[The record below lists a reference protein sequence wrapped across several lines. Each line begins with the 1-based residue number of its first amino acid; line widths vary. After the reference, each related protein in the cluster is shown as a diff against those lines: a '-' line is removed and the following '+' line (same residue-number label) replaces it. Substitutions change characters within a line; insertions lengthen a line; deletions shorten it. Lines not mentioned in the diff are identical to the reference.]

1 MKRLLLAGVLTLAL
15 AATGVAI
22 AGGWATV
29 QLSST
34 PTGLGP
40 GDPWNLD
47 ITVLQHGNPQ
57 TPVLDATPRLTIENT
72 ETGAGTTYEA
82 TPTDKPGVYHV
93 RAVFPEAGVW
103 SYRVYD
109 GFGTYGGAQW
119 HTFSPVTI
127 GEQAVPTSGSGS
139 SASDSAVAPAS
150 DEGSFPVWPVTA
162 GVVLGLFAIGLALVA
177 RRGRAATPAQL
188 S

>member
-1 MKRLLLAGVLTLAL
+1 MRRLLLAGVLVLAL
-15 AATGVAI
+15 TATGAAI

-40 GDPWNLD
+40 GDAWNLD
-47 ITVLQHGNPQ
+47 ITVLQHGNPE

-119 HTFSPVTI
+119 HTFANVTV
-127 GEQAVPTSGSGS
+127 GEPAVPS
-139 SASDSAVAPAS
+139 SDSGNSAADSPLALAS
-150 DEGSFPVWPVTA
+150 EGSSFPVWPVAA
-162 GVVLGLFAIGLALVA
+162 GVVFGLLAIGLAIVA
-177 RRGRAATPAQL
+177 RRGRAATPAH
-188 S
+188 